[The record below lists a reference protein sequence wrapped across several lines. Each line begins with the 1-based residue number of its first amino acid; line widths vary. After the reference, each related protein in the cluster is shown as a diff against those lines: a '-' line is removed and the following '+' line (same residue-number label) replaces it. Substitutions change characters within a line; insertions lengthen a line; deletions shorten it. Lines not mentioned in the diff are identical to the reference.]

1 LAVNDPAPIEESA
14 GSATQPLE
22 SLRIAID
29 RKDEVPIGV
38 QIAWAIR
45 ARIGDGT
52 LCPGQRLPGLRELAE
67 ATGVNINTVRAVYQ
81 RLEHDGLIEGQQGS
95 GTFVTPTLQ
104 GSSTAGQIATNA
116 AREAYESGIDP
127 RAVAAALYA
136 SPDLETRCDPGS
148 ERRRLLRMQISALEL
163 AISEIEAEHP
173 AAGSAAGLTSTAPVP
188 RLLGT
193 DELEQVR
200 AELLRRLGSLQ
211 NALADQPATDDDA
224 PPPAKKRRRAADRV
238 SAPRTKA
245 QRPRRPR
252 PRTSPA
258 SS

>member
-1 LAVNDPAPIEESA
+1 MNDPAPIDEPA
-14 GSATQPLE
+14 GSPAQQLE
-22 SLRIAID
+22 RLRIAID

-52 LCPGQRLPGLRELAE
+52 VRPGQRLPGLRELAE
-67 ATGVNINTVRAVYQ
+67 ATGVNVNTVRAVYQ

-95 GTFVTPTLQ
+95 GTFVTPTVR

-116 AREAYESGIDP
+116 AREAYESGVDP

-136 SPDLETRCDPGS
+136 SPNPQLRGDSGS

-173 AAGSAAGLTSTAPVP
+173 AIGSGAGPTNAVPAP

-193 DELEQVR
+193 EELEQVR

-211 NALADQPATDDDA
+211 NALADQPASDDENAA
-224 PPPAKKRRRAADRV
+224 PASRRTSAADRA
-238 SAPRTKA
+238 SAARSKP
-245 QRPRRPR
+245 QRPPRPR